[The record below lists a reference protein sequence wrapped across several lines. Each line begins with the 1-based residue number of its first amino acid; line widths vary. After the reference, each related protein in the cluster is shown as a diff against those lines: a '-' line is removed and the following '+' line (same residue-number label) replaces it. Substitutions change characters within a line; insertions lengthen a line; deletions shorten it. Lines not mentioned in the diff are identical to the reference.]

1 MALKIE
7 KQIRQGLPQVG
18 VKPYGQIHAHSTGN
32 PSSTAQNEADYHMR
46 RPVESGFFSHVVG
59 NGRIIQTAPVN
70 RGAYDVGGG
79 WNAWGYAHVELIESH
94 KTKAEF
100 TKDYKLY
107 VELLRQLAKEANIPI
122 KVDAGNVGILSHEYC
137 TKHQPNNGSD
147 HVDPYPYLAKWGISR
162 AQFKKDVERG
172 FGSSSGSSSTGNG
185 LAKNP
190 KPLNDGKVGDTVK
203 VYDALYR
210 DSTGSGRS
218 TAKRGQQG
226 KIKRIV
232 SNGKKYLIENWGWA
246 HPNDIQL
253 IKRASSSS
261 TSIKLPAGFTAE
273 KATFINGDT
282 SITTRTD
289 KPSLKGKVG
298 KQLKAKE
305 KVSYLGWKVAEGYTW
320 IYTTDKRYI
329 PVRPVGKVAWG
340 TFK

>member
-100 TKDYKLY
+100 TRDYKLY
-107 VELLRQLAKEANIPI
+107 VELLRQLAKEAKIPL

-147 HVDPYPYLAKWGISR
+147 HIDPYPYLAKWGISR
-162 AQFKKDVERG
+162 AQFKKDVEKG
-172 FGSSSGSSSTGNG
+172 FGNTSSSSSSG

-190 KPLNDGKVGDTVK
+190 KPLSDGKVGDTVK

-210 DSTGSGRS
+210 DSTGAGRS
-218 TAKRGQQG
+218 TAKRSQQG

-253 IKRASSSS
+253 IKRAGN
-261 TSIKLPAGFTAE
+261 TLPKLPTGFTSE
-273 KATFINGDT
+273 KATFVNGDT
-282 SITTRTD
+282 PITTRSD

-305 KVSYLGWKVAEGYTW
+305 QVAYLGWKVSEGYTW
-320 IYTTDKRYI
+320 IYTADKRYI
-329 PVRPVGKVAWG
+329 PVRPTGKPAWG

>member
-1 MALKIE
+1 M
-7 KQIRQGLPQVG
+7 
-18 VKPYGQIHAHSTGN
+18 
-32 PSSTAQNEADYHMR
+32 
-46 RPVESGFFSHVVG
+46 
-59 NGRIIQTAPVN
+59 
-70 RGAYDVGGG
+70 
-79 WNAWGYAHVELIESH
+79 
-94 KTKAEF
+94 
-100 TKDYKLY
+100 
-107 VELLRQLAKEANIPI
+107 

-162 AQFKKDVERG
+162 AQFKKDVENG
-172 FGSSSGSSSTGNG
+172 LGSSSGSSSTGTG

-190 KPLNDGKVGDTVK
+190 KPLNDGKVGDAVK

-210 DSTGSGRS
+210 DSTGAGRS

-232 SNGKKYLIENWGWA
+232 SNSKKYLVENWGWA

-273 KATFINGDT
+273 KATFTNGDT
-282 SITTRTD
+282 PITTRTD
-289 KPSLKGKVG
+289 KPSLKGKIG
-298 KQLKAKE
+298 KQLKVKE

-329 PVRPVGKVAWG
+329 PVRPVGKAAWG